1 MRLMVADEWRRAVGT
16 GWDGCEDLVCDVVA
30 EHLVVVARREHRV
43 VELDEDPHEKL
54 LVAGGGNDDREKVA
68 TQSPTKTSYNSPS
81 IWQTTTK

>member
-16 GWDGCEDLVCDVVA
+16 GGDGREDLVCDVVA

-54 LVAGGGNDDREKVA
+54 LARAVAMMTVKKSRRSHP
-68 TQSPTKTSYNSPS
+68 QRRR
-81 IWQTTTK
+81 TTRRASGRRRRS